1 MSVEGDA
8 ASPDDPRDATRG
20 GVNGPA
26 MPGQTGRER
35 PLWTDPDST
44 AAIRREPPRALG
56 IVLALV
62 AAGCLVA
69 ACFSHRWLANRH
81 LGDFGYSPLTFEQCG
96 ATCETISN
104 FQVAS
109 IASDSPFAEQR
120 VSLAFPVA
128 GAISFLALLIA
139 ATGLGVAAALAAG
152 GKRPDLP
159 VSPTTFALLGLMI
172 GLVSGCVFV
181 ATKPG
186 GVGAVGVGWSFGAFG
201 VGAVVGIA
209 AAQLLARQIRPADP
223 DLLHDAM
230 NPDQF

>member
-1 MSVEGDA
+1 MSGPPA
-8 ASPDDPRDATRG
+8 PDDSD
-20 GVNGPA
+20 
-26 MPGQTGRER
+26 
-35 PLWTDPDST
+35 DT
-44 AAIRREPPRALG
+44 AALTREPPRAVG
-56 IVLALV
+56 VVLALV

-81 LGDFGYSPLTFEQCG
+81 FGDFGYSPLTFEQCG
-96 ATCETISN
+96 TTCESISN
-104 FQVAS
+104 FQVAN
-109 IASDSPFAEQR
+109 IAADSPFEEQR

-128 GAISFLALLIA
+128 GVLSFIALMIA
-139 ATGLGVAAALAAG
+139 ATGLVVAAALAAA

-172 GLVSGCVFV
+172 GLLSGCVFV

-186 GVGAVGVGWSFGAFG
+186 AVGAVAIGWSFWAFG
-201 VGAVVGIA
+201 VGAVMGIA
-209 AAQLLARQIRPADP
+209 SAQLLAKQIRPADP